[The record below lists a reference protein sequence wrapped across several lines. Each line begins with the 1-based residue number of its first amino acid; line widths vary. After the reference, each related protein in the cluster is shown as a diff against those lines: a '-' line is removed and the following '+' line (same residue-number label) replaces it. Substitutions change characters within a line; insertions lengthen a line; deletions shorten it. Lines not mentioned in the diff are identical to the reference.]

1 MTHPPDRPSEGR
13 IITFHSPQGGTG
25 RTMALANVAWIIAS
39 QGHRVLTADWNLEAP
54 GLDRFLHPFLDRG
67 ALRRRPGVLELVL
80 GHVARVE
87 EARARLPEP
96 GGLPQDPGE
105 MDRLDA
111 WVAAHTGI
119 EDAVSPLQVDFPAGG
134 RLDHLHARTA
144 DNEWARA
151 YSTPDWD
158 RFYDERFGGRF
169 LDALCALFRRD
180 YDYVLV
186 DSPKGGSDL
195 ADLCTI
201 QLPDVLVHCFTHSDQ
216 GIEGAAALSHRV
228 ESLYTHRRIRVLPVP
243 MRAERAE
250 PDRLEAARAR
260 VRLRFHGF
268 LLRTPDVDPRRYW
281 GDVEIPYQPA
291 YAYEEILAVLRDEPG
306 APSSLLAAY
315 ERLTAV
321 ITRGEVTSLVPPDE
335 GQRRTY
341 LKTAVRGRSVDPPDV
356 VLGHLPEDDVWA
368 DWIGGVLGEA
378 GLTVV
383 RPGPEDAGIQDL
395 VRVASRTVVVVSAAY
410 GDSAL
415 ARTLWE
421 AVVAVDELG
430 SGRILVPVR
439 VDPVPLACQFPDRAA
454 VDLTGDDE
462 ADARTALLRA
472 MKLRDVSRAGPGA
485 AADSGPRYPGVEPPA
500 WSVPMRNR
508 GFTGRTE
515 LLRTLRRRLDGNDT
529 PLVLHGPG
537 GVGKTQLAL
546 EYAHRY
552 GRGYD
557 VVWWIHAESR
567 AGALEQYAELAPHLG
582 VEERGDAAATAEA
595 VRDALRHD
603 GRYRRWLLIF
613 DSATTPETLEPMLVD
628 SSVGHVLITT
638 QHHGWARLAEHL
650 DVGGFT
656 RTESIAHLRGRV
668 SELSA
673 EDADAVAE
681 EVADLPLAV
690 ELAAAFLEQSR
701 MDPSLYLRL
710 LREKPGRDDAGTDA
724 DPSWRGGALP
734 DSLPQWPVARRL
746 LQLCAHFGPEA
757 IPLDLL
763 NGKAVRDALAELE
776 PGSDDTALVARA
788 VRCLGRQPLCHVDR
802 RNGTIQIHRLLQR
815 VVREWMSEEEH
826 ETVRATVRAVLGGAR
841 PADGDRAA
849 DGAPGPG

>member
-1 MTHPPDRPSEGR
+1 MTHPPDRPCEGR
-13 IITFHSPQGGTG
+13 IVTFHSHQGGTG

-39 QGHRVLTADWNLEAP
+39 HGNRVLTVDWNLEAP

-96 GGLPQDPGE
+96 GGLPQDLRE

-134 RLDHLHARTA
+134 RLFHLHARTA
-144 DNEWARA
+144 DKEWARA
-151 YSTPDWD
+151 YSTLDWD
-158 RFYDERFGGRF
+158 RFYNEWFGGRF

-201 QLPDVLVHCFTHSDQ
+201 QLPDVLVNCFTHSDQ

-228 ESLYTHRRIRVLPVP
+228 ESLYAHRRIRVLPVP

-260 VRLRFHGF
+260 VRLRFHNF
-268 LLRTPDVDPRRYW
+268 LLRTPYVDPRRYW

-321 ITRGEVTSLVPPDE
+321 ITRGEVTSLVPQDE

-341 LKTAVRGRSVDPPDV
+341 LKTAVRGRSIDPPDV
-356 VLGHLPEDDVWA
+356 VLVHLPEDDVWA
-368 DWIGGVLGEA
+368 DWIGGVLGGA

-383 RPGPEDAGIQDL
+383 RSGPEAAGIQDL

-410 GDSAL
+410 RESTL

-421 AVVAVDELG
+421 AVAAVDELG
-430 SGRILVPVR
+430 TGRILPVR
-439 VDPVPLACQFPDRAA
+439 VDLVPLACPLPDQAA

-462 ADARTALLRA
+462 ADARTALLRV
-472 MKLRDVSRAGPGA
+472 MQLRDGSRAGPGA
-485 AADSGPRYPGVEPPA
+485 AADSGPRYPGAAPFA
-500 WSVPMRNR
+500 WSVPMRNP
-508 GFTGRTE
+508 GFTGRAE
-515 LLRTLRRRLDGNDT
+515 LLRTLRRQLDGTDT
-529 PLVLHGPG
+529 PLVLRGPG
-537 GVGKTQLAL
+537 GVGKTQLAV

-582 VEERGDAAATAEA
+582 VEERGDVAVTAEA
-595 VRDALRHD
+595 VRDALRHG
-603 GRYRRWLLIF
+603 GRHRRWLLIF
-613 DSATTPETLEPMLVD
+613 DSVTTPKTLEPMLVD
-628 SSVGHVLITT
+628 SPAGHVLITT
-638 QHHGWARLAEHL
+638 QHQGRLRFAERL
-650 DVGGFT
+650 DVGAFT

-668 SELSA
+668 SELSV
-673 EDADAVAE
+673 EHADAVAE
-681 EVADLPLAV
+681 ELADLPLAV
-690 ELAAAFLEQSR
+690 ELGAAFLEQTR
-701 MDPSLYLRL
+701 MGPSSYLRL
-710 LREKPGRDDAGTDA
+710 LREEPGREDAGTDA
-724 DPSWRGGALP
+724 DPSWRAGAPP
-734 DSLPQWPVARRL
+734 DFLPQWPVARRL
-746 LQLCAHFGPEA
+746 LQLCVHFGPEA

-776 PGSDDTALVARA
+776 PGSDDAVLVARA
-788 VRCLGRQPLCHVDR
+788 VRCLGRESLCTVDR

-815 VVREWMSEEEH
+815 AVRERMSEEER
-826 ETVRATVRAVLGGAR
+826 EAARATVRAVLGGAR
-841 PADGDRAA
+841 RADGDRAA
-849 DGAPGPG
+849 DGAPGSG